1 MFYSFLEQIIER
13 GASMDALE
21 KYYQDYLMNYSQD
34 SNFESYDVD
43 AQMTKER
50 VESILDVG
58 FMIDEDVEFIRSLL
72 PDIENERIRAELEE
86 YIERL
91 MII

>member
-1 MFYSFLEQIIER
+1 MFYPFLEQIIER